1 MPITLEVWSDVACP
15 WCFIGSR
22 HLASALDA
30 TETPVAVR
38 WRAFQLDPALGYE
51 GVPAAERLADKF
63 GDEDAYRA
71 AAARVTDIGATVGI
85 DFDTGSQI
93 ATNTGRAH
101 QLVAAAAEQDLAD
114 EMVAALFSAY
124 FEQGR
129 HIGDPATLTDVAATV
144 GLVDA
149 ATVVDDVLADRW
161 ADGVAADVADAADL
175 GIRGVPTFVAERR
188 VAVSGA
194 VPPETLGLLF
204 ERVR

>member
-1 MPITLEVWSDVACP
+1 SDVACP

-22 HLASALDA
+22 HLATALDA
-30 TETPVAVR
+30 SEIPVAVR
-38 WRAFQLDPALGYE
+38 WRAFQLDPTLGYE
-51 GVPAAERLADKF
+51 GVPAAERLAAKF
-63 GDEDAYRA
+63 GDEAVYRS
-71 AAARVTDIGATVGI
+71 AAARVTDIGAAVGI
-85 DFDTGSQI
+85 DFDTDSQI

-101 QLVAAAAEQDLAD
+101 QLVAAADEEDLAD

-129 HIGDPATLTDVAATV
+129 HIGDPAILTEVATAV
-144 GLVDA
+144 GLDDA

-161 ADGVAADVADAADL
+161 AESVAADVADAADL

-194 VPPETLGLLF
+194 VPPETLGVLF